1 VKARLATGV
10 SRRIVVGLALV
21 LSLSM
26 AVLGALGYRASREWR
41 HSATVLAGRRAQEA
55 ADLLVTALVRD
66 MRSVQAKVLSS
77 RDWDELMLDPP
88 YDISQLVASA
98 FARYAYPEAFFAWRS
113 GTSADDLMFFGRADR
128 PPAWIPPSFEADAFP
143 VMIAAEPAVARRL
156 LERVAADA
164 GLEARFSVFALR
176 IGDSDYQV
184 VARLQ
189 YGDAYRVNLTSVFGF
204 LVNMDWVEQR
214 YLHEFAGEV
223 QRATQSGSD
232 VALTIVKR
240 PAAAASSPADSGPSG
255 ARPFS
260 VMFFDPLVM
269 ALSASP
275 ELPAETWTARAV
287 VLDQSMRATM
297 VNTQRTLVVAV
308 VTGLMFSAG
317 LAVTLRLVRANTEM
331 ARARADFVSSATHE
345 LKTPVAVIRA
355 AADTLMSGRL
365 TGATSNHEY
374 VQLVADQAKHL
385 ARLLDTLL
393 AYARISEVTDA
404 YTFEAIAVKGAIDET
419 LRDFK
424 WQLESAH
431 FEVVIDIPAGL
442 PPVRADRVALG
453 LVLDN
458 LVENA
463 IGYSREKHSL
473 RIGARVSRR
482 SVEIAVEDCG
492 VGIAPHEVGLV
503 TRRFYRGRQ
512 SAPGG
517 SGLGLAIVE
526 RIVSDHLGTLVVE
539 SAVNSGTTVR
549 VSLPIA

>member
-1 VKARLATGV
+1 
-10 SRRIVVGLALV
+10 
-21 LSLSM
+21 
-26 AVLGALGYRASREWR
+26 
-41 HSATVLAGRRAQEA
+41 
-55 ADLLVTALVRD
+55 
-66 MRSVQAKVLSS
+66 
-77 RDWDELMLDPP
+77 
-88 YDISQLVASA
+88 
-98 FARYAYPEAFFAWRS
+98 
-113 GTSADDLMFFGRADR
+113 
-128 PPAWIPPSFEADAFP
+128 
-143 VMIAAEPAVARRL
+143 
-156 LERVAADA
+156 
-164 GLEARFSVFALR
+164 
-176 IGDSDYQV
+176 
-184 VARLQ
+184 
-189 YGDAYRVNLTSVFGF
+189 
-204 LVNMDWVEQR
+204 MDWVEER

-240 PAAAASSPADSGPSG
+240 SAAASLGPVDHDMSGG
-255 ARPFS
+255 RTFS

-269 ALSASP
+269 ALSTSP
-275 ELPAETWTARAV
+275 EMPAETWMAKAV
-287 VLDQSMRATM
+287 VRDESMRATM
-297 VNTQRTLVVAV
+297 ANTQRTLVVAV
-308 VTGLMFSAG
+308 LTGLLFSAG
-317 LAVTLRLVRANTEM
+317 LGFTLRLVRANTDM
-331 ARARADFVSSATHE
+331 ARARSDFVSNATHE

-365 TGATSNHEY
+365 TGETSQEY
-374 VQLVADQAKHL
+374 VQLVADRAKHL

-393 AYARISEVTDA
+393 AYSRISEVTDA
-404 YTFEAIAVKGAIDET
+404 YTFEPIAVKGAIDET

-431 FEVVIDIPAGL
+431 FEVVVDVPADL

-463 IGYSREKHSL
+463 IGYSGEKRSL
-473 RIGARVSRR
+473 RIGARARR
-482 SVEIAVEDCG
+482 HSVEIAVEDCG
-492 VGIAPHEVGLV
+492 VGIAPHELGLV

-549 VSLPIA
+549 VSLPAV